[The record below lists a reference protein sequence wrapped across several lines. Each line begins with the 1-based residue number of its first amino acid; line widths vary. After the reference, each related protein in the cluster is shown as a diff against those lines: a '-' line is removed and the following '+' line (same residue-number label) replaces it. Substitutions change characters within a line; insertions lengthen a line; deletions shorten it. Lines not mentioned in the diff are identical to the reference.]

1 LEPGIEEADVRS
13 GLAKGGE
20 LRAAVVVCKVTQD
33 GLEHIAW
40 LRTSW
45 VRGFHLLHTFRGRG
59 IRTYRNLDLLIAL
72 IRKEWRFK
80 GPITLRLEDDPELV
94 LGKCLSP
101 SLVRSDGSRRPPRKS
116 GKECAETD

>member
-1 LEPGIEEADVRS
+1 MRS
-13 GLAKGGE
+13 GLSQGGE
-20 LRAAVVVCKVTQD
+20 LRAAVIVCKRTEE

-45 VRGFHLLHTFRGRG
+45 ARGFHLLHTFRSRG
-59 IRTYRNLDLLIAL
+59 IRTYRNLNLLIAL
-72 IRKEWRFK
+72 IREEWRFK

-101 SLVRSDGSRRPPRKS
+101 SLVRSDGSRRPPRKN
-116 GKECAETD
+116 GKEHAEAD